1 MADVNALDVIVA
13 KRNGEEHDERTLSAF
28 IDAVTRGTIPDH
40 QIAAWL
46 MAVVWRGMTPQETA
60 YLTAAMAASGDMLD
74 LNDFPHAVDKH
85 STGGVG
91 DKTTLILAPLFA
103 TFGAQVA
110 KMSGRGLGHTGGTID
125 KLEAIPGFSADLD
138 KSRFFALVSKVGIAL
153 SAQTRSLAP
162 ADGRLYALRDVT
174 GTIDSLP
181 LIASSIMSKKLA
193 GGAQALILDV
203 KVGSGAFLPDPA
215 SARALALAMIDIGR
229 RAGRRVRAL
238 LTRMDEPLG
247 RAVGNAVEVREA
259 IEVLRGGGPADVRAL
274 VIALAVEGLALAGLR
289 RSAPEVERALSD
301 GRAFERFV
309 AWVTAQGGDPRALN
323 DLAVAPDE
331 ARWLSPAS
339 GVVTRYDAAAIGRA
353 VQRLGGGRN
362 AKDDVLDLGVG
373 MMLEAKVGDVV
384 RAGEPLARILHRAG
398 RGLAEA
404 EAILAGAVTIGA
416 DAPVRPIVLER
427 LGG

>member
-103 TFGAQVA
+103 TFGAQVV

-181 LIASSIMSKKLA
+181 LIASSIM
-193 GGAQALILDV
+193 
-203 KVGSGAFLPDPA
+203 
-215 SARALALAMIDIGR
+215 
-229 RAGRRVRAL
+229 
-238 LTRMDEPLG
+238 
-247 RAVGNAVEVREA
+247 REN
-259 IEVLRGGGPADVRAL
+259 G
-274 VIALAVEGLALAGLR
+274 
-289 RSAPEVERALSD
+289 
-301 GRAFERFV
+301 
-309 AWVTAQGGDPRALN
+309 
-323 DLAVAPDE
+323 
-331 ARWLSPAS
+331 
-339 GVVTRYDAAAIGRA
+339 
-353 VQRLGGGRN
+353 
-362 AKDDVLDLGVG
+362 
-373 MMLEAKVGDVV
+373 
-384 RAGEPLARILHRAG
+384 
-398 RGLAEA
+398 
-404 EAILAGAVTIGA
+404 
-416 DAPVRPIVLER
+416 
-427 LGG
+427 